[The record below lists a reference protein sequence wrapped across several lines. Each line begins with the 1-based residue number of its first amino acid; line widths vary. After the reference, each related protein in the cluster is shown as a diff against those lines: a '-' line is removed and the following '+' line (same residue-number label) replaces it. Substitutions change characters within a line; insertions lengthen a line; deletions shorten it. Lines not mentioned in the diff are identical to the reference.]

1 MTSRSDAR
9 DRMLDAADALLRAG
23 GREAVTTRAVAEAAG
38 VQAPAIYRQFGDMQ
52 GLLGAVAARAFE
64 GYLAQ
69 KRAQRLSD
77 DPLADLRTGWD
88 LHVNYGLEHP
98 HHYLLTYADPHPGH
112 SSEVTAAAHARLLML
127 TTRVA
132 EVGSLRVSPETAS
145 GMIEAAGT
153 GVTLRLI
160 GQAVADRDPAI
171 SHRVRD
177 AVFAG
182 ITTADAVVGATASTA
197 PTGAAHAA
205 ALLAGLSRLGE
216 VLTPGERM
224 LLAEMLERIADASS
238 QESLAG

>member
-1 MTSRSDAR
+1 
-9 DRMLDAADALLRAG
+9 MLDAADALLRAG
-23 GREAVTTRAVAEAAG
+23 GRDAVTTRAVGEAAG
-38 VQAPAIYRQFGDMQ
+38 VQAPAIYRQFGDMR
-52 GLLGAVAARAFE
+52 GLLAAVAARAFE

-77 DPLADLRTGWD
+77 DPIADLRAGWD

-98 HHYLLTYADPHPGH
+98 HHYLLTYADPQPGR

-132 EVGSLRVSPETAS
+132 EAGVLRVSPETAS

-160 GQAVADRDPAI
+160 AQAAADRDPFM

-182 ITTADAVVGATASTA
+182 VTTAGTGEAASGLTAELAAES
-197 PTGAAHAA
+197 TGASHAA
-205 ALLAGLSRLGE
+205 ALLAVLPGLGAA
-216 VLTPGERM
+216 LTAGERM
-224 LLAEMLERIADASS
+224 LLAELLARIADASS